1 MKIGRNLVLLVLLLS
16 GCTSDSS
23 TALPTGGNANLET
36 SSVVNADSGTTSVS
50 ESQPTLALSD
60 AGSRYLSIVNG
71 LNCMM
76 RESQAFEKRNSLGDG
91 TIDPTMISEAQV
103 IWAKLA
109 SLREAAIREFLAE
122 KWPAEVS
129 NEIDLIARDWATV
142 ARIAVNLS
150 KAPDVGVYNQIMAQS
165 IAFKAS
171 GNPGYVRAVLGIGP
185 ATETDQC

>member
-23 TALPTGGNANLET
+23 TALPTDGNANLET
-36 SSVVNADSGTTSVS
+36 SSVVNADSDTSSVG
-50 ESQPTLALSD
+50 D
-60 AGSRYLSIVNG
+60 AGSRYLAIVNG
-71 LNCMM
+71 INCMV
-76 RESQAFEKRNSLGDG
+76 RELQAFERLHSLGDG
-91 TIDPTMISEAQV
+91 TIDPTMIPEVQV
-103 IWAKLA
+103 IWVKLA

-129 NEIDLIARDWATV
+129 NEINLLARDWATI
-142 ARIAVNLS
+142 ARFEVLLS
-150 KAPDVGVYNQIMAQS
+150 LAYDVGAYNQIMAQS